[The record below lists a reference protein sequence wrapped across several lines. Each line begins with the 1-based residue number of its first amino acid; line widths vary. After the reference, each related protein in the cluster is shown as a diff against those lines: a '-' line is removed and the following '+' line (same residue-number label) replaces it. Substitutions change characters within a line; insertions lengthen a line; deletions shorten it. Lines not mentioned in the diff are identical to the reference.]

1 MISPSHVR
9 RGMGKNISFR
19 TYTRNEQTERRKS
32 MDINKLIPIIAIV
45 SVLVMFIWGTLAGT
59 YQHSWLAV
67 FAGGCA
73 IAILSIL
80 NKKQDK

>member
-1 MISPSHVR
+1 
-9 RGMGKNISFR
+9 
-19 TYTRNEQTERRKS
+19 
-32 MDINKLIPIIAIV
+32 MDIKKLIPIISIV
-45 SVLVMFIWGTLAGT
+45 SVLVMVIWGTLAGT

-73 IAILSIL
+73 IAVLSIL